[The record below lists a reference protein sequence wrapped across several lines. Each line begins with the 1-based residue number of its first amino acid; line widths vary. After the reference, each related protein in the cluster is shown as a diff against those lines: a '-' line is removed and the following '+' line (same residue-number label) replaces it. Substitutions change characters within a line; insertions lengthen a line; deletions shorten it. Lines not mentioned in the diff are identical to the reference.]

1 MSKLEEEV
9 DKNLSQMKINYELLD
24 NQGGKINKIYK
35 GLEHIEHNNS
45 ISQKILKRLN
55 NLFYR
60 LINPLKNTEIE
71 ISSVGCCTDDN
82 TINTVDNPINPDD
95 NTINPDDN
103 TINPDDNTI
112 NQDDNTINSY
122 EKDSDDIIMD
132 KIFLMKNIAY
142 KMNKKIDEHN
152 EILYETEGKMDTCNK
167 SIKKN
172 SKLISELI

>member
-1 MSKLEEEV
+1 MSKLEEEI

-24 NQGGKINKIYK
+24 NQGGKINKIYN
-35 GLEHIEHNNS
+35 GLEHIEHNHS

-60 LINPLKNTEIE
+60 FTNPLKIKELIITNLSGGAE
-71 ISSVGCCTDDN
+71 
-82 TINTVDNPINPDD
+82 D
-95 NTINPDDN
+95 NTINPEDN
-103 TINPDDNTI
+103 TINLG
-112 NQDDNTINSY
+112 

-142 KMNKKIDEHN
+142 KMNEKIDEQN
-152 EILYETEGKMDTCNK
+152 ELLYETQEKMDSCNK
-167 SIKKN
+167 GIKKN

>member
-1 MSKLEEEV
+1 MSKLEEEI

-24 NQGGKINKIYK
+24 NQGEKINKIYN

-60 LINPLKNTEIE
+60 FTNPLKFKEQRITNFGGGTE
-71 ISSVGCCTDDN
+71 
-82 TINTVDNPINPDD
+82 D
-95 NTINPDDN
+95 NTINPEDN
-103 TINPDDNTI
+103 TINPEDNI
-112 NQDDNTINSY
+112 NPG
-122 EKDSDDIIMD
+122 EKDSDDIIID
-132 KIFLMKNIAY
+132 KIFLMKKIAY
-142 KMNKKIDEHN
+142 KMNKKIVEQN
-152 EILYETEGKMDTCNK
+152 EILYETQEKMDTCNK

>member
-24 NQGGKINKIYK
+24 NQWEKINKIYK

-60 LINPLKNTEIE
+60 FTNPLKFKEQRITNFGGGIEDNIINTE
-71 ISSVGCCTDDN
+71 DN
-82 TINTVDNPINPDD
+82 TINTE
-95 NTINPDDN
+95 
-103 TINPDDNTI
+103 
-112 NQDDNTINSY
+112 DNTINSG
-122 EKDSDDIIMD
+122 EKDSDDIIID
-132 KIFLMKNIAY
+132 KIFLMKKIAY
-142 KMNKKIDEHN
+142 KMNEKIDEQN
-152 EILYETEGKMDTCNK
+152 EILYETREKMDTCNEG
-167 SIKKN
+167 IKKN

>member
-1 MSKLEEEV
+1 MSNLEEEI

-24 NQGGKINKIYK
+24 NQGEKINKIYN

-60 LINPLKNTEIE
+60 FTNPLKFKGLIITNLGGGTE
-71 ISSVGCCTDDN
+71 DN
-82 TINTVDNPINPDD
+82 TLNPED
-95 NTINPDDN
+95 NTL
-103 TINPDDNTI
+103 
-112 NQDDNTINSY
+112 NTINSR

-142 KMNKKIDEHN
+142 KMNEKIDEQN
-152 EILYETEGKMDTCNK
+152 EILYETQEKMDTCNEG
-167 SIKKN
+167 IKKN

>member
-71 ISSVGCCTDDN
+71 ISSVGGC
-82 TINTVDNPINPDD
+82 VY
-95 NTINPDDN
+95 
-103 TINPDDNTI
+103 DNTI

>member
-71 ISSVGCCTDDN
+71 ISSVGGC
-82 TINTVDNPINPDD
+82 VY
-95 NTINPDDN
+95 
-103 TINPDDNTI
+103 DNTI

-152 EILYETEGKMDTCNK
+152 EILYETEGKIDTCNK

>member
-1 MSKLEEEV
+1 MSKLEEEI

-24 NQGGKINKIYK
+24 NQGGKINKIYN

-60 LINPLKNTEIE
+60 FINPLKIKELIITNLSGGAE
-71 ISSVGCCTDDN
+71 
-82 TINTVDNPINPDD
+82 
-95 NTINPDDN
+95 
-103 TINPDDNTI
+103 DNTI
-112 NQDDNTINSY
+112 NQEDNTINLG

-142 KMNKKIDEHN
+142 KMNEKIDEQN
-152 EILYETEGKMDTCNK
+152 ELLYETQEKMDSCNK
-167 SIKKN
+167 GIKKN

>member
-1 MSKLEEEV
+1 MSKLEEEI

-24 NQGGKINKIYK
+24 NQGEKINKIYN

-60 LINPLKNTEIE
+60 FTNPLKFKEQRITNFGGGTE
-71 ISSVGCCTDDN
+71 
-82 TINTVDNPINPDD
+82 D
-95 NTINPDDN
+95 NTINPEDN
-103 TINPDDNTI
+103 INPG
-112 NQDDNTINSY
+112 
-122 EKDSDDIIMD
+122 EKDSDDIIID
-132 KIFLMKNIAY
+132 KIFLMKKIAY
-142 KMNKKIDEHN
+142 KMNKKIVEQN
-152 EILYETEGKMDTCNK
+152 EILYETQEKMDTCNK